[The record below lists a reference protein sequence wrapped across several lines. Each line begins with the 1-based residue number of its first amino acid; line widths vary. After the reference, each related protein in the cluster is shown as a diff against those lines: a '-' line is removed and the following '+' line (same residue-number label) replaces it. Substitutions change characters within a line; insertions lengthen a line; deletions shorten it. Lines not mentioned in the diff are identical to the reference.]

1 MPPESHRRLDHARSA
16 AGEELKS
23 LIHEAN
29 EEFLLALL
37 ENPNLEEP
45 HIVLMLER
53 LDLPASVLAAIAGE
67 GKWSSSESV
76 RLRLARH
83 PRTPRRFA
91 LAAVRQL
98 FLFDLVRLSLLPS
111 APADIRRVAEEVI
124 LTRVPHLAIGEKLTL
139 ARRGP
144 SRVAGAILAEGH
156 PQALKLALGNA
167 FLTESQVLKVL
178 AKAGVPERAVVAIA
192 YHPKWSCQYNVRIA
206 LVRHPHAP
214 SVAVQAFLPQLT
226 MGDLKQIARL
236 EGLAPHLKKL
246 LRDELARRAG
256 DREAAAGGSPSRRVH

>member
-1 MPPESHRRLDHARSA
+1 MPPESDARIERARSA
-16 AGEELKS
+16 SGDELKS
-23 LIHEAN
+23 LVHEAG
-29 EEFLLALL
+29 EETLLALL

-45 HIVLMLER
+45 HVVLMLER
-53 LDLPASVLAAIAGE
+53 LDLPASALSAIAGA
-67 GKWSSSESV
+67 GRWTSSEGV

-83 PRTPRRFA
+83 PRTPKRFA

-124 LTRVPHLAIGEKLTL
+124 LTRVPHLPIGEKLTL

-156 PQALKLALGNA
+156 PQAVKLALGNA

-178 AKAGVPERAVVAIA
+178 AKSGVPERVVAAIA
-192 YHPKWSCQYNVRIA
+192 QHPKWSCQYNVRMA
-206 LVRHPHAP
+206 LVRNSHTPVA
-214 SVAVQAFLPQLT
+214 SVLVFLPQLT
-226 MGDLKQIARL
+226 LGDLKQISKL
-236 EGLAPHLKKL
+236 EGLAAHLKKHM
-246 LRDELARRAG
+246 RDEILRRASLQETPATMRPARKM
-256 DREAAAGGSPSRRVH
+256 D